1 VKSARRTT
9 AFGALQPFDVRLVDL
24 PAGCALKIAS
34 DEQTHP
40 ALAVRAPCRSGL
52 LGSY

>member
-1 VKSARRTT
+1 LGT
-9 AFGALQPFDVRLVDL
+9 AFGALKSFDFRLVDL
-24 PAGCALKIAS
+24 PAGCALKIVS

-40 ALAVRAPCRSGL
+40 ALTVRMPCRSGL